1 MGFDTSDDASVYKI
15 NDTTAIIQTVDMFPP
30 VADDPY
36 DFGRIAAANALSDV
50 YAMGGDPKLALNI
63 LCYPDDFPDDSIE
76 GILRGGYDK
85 VAEAGAIITGGHT
98 IKDPV
103 PKYGLSVTGFA
114 HPNDIRT
121 NNGVQEGDVLII
133 TKPLGIGALNSA
145 ATMKIISPEEKKSV
159 IETMAE
165 LNKIAFE
172 ISKDFPIHASTDVTG
187 FGLLGHAYEMF
198 ACTEFS
204 LSLLSWQIPLL
215 QGALDYARQGV
226 IPGGTFTNQIYL
238 DEYIA
243 YSSNVEDALRLLL
256 ADPQTS
262 GGLLLAL
269 NEKDAQTLVHRLQ
282 GHLAY
287 AEIIGM
293 ATKKQAHRIIV
304 E

>member
-1 MGFDTSDDASVYKI
+1 MGFDKSDDASAYNN

-269 NEKDAQTLVHRLQ
+269 NEKDAQTLVRRLQ
-282 GHLAY
+282 DHLAY

-293 ATKKQAHRIIV
+293 ATKKQEHRIIV